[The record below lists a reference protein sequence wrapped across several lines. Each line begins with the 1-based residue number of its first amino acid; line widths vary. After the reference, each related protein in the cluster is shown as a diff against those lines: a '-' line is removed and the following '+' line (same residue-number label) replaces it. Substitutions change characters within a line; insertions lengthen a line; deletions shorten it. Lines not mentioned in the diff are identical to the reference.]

1 MVKHIVMWKLKETFD
16 ESEKREIALTFKMK
30 LEALDQLLP
39 GVLRIKVEIQPM
51 DSSNVDILLDS
62 EFDNV
67 ETLNAYQIHP
77 THQKVAS
84 YLKDKVVSRNCM
96 DYKNESTEKDR

>member
-1 MVKHIVMWKLKETFD
+1 MVKHIVMWKLKEDFD
-16 ESEKREIALTFKMK
+16 EIEKQEIAHNFKTK

-39 GVLRIKVEIQPM
+39 GILRVKVVIQPM

-62 EFDNV
+62 EFDSV
-67 ETLNAYQIHP
+67 ATLKAYQIHP
-77 THQKVAS
+77 KHQKVAS

-96 DYKNESTEKDR
+96 DYMNESTLKDR